1 MPAPPTF
8 KAALGLAVKRRR
20 EELGLTQEQIAND
33 TELHQRWISNVETGK
48 RNPSYASL
56 RRLAAGL
63 DLTASELLAR
73 AEQIE
78 ASGTKALKA
87 PAAARR

>member
-1 MPAPPTF
+1 MSASPAF
-8 KAALGLAVKRRR
+8 QHALGLAAKRRR
-20 EELGLTQEQIAND
+20 EELGITQEALAND
-33 TELHQRWISNVETGK
+33 SGLHQRWISNLENGK

-63 DLTASELLAR
+63 DQSASELLAR

-78 ASGTKALKA
+78 ASEAKA
-87 PAAARR
+87 PATR